1 MMGILG
7 SNFRLN
13 LGVHQPIG
21 DVMSRTPG
29 VFARYSAHCNTR
41 SQDRKSTVLA
51 TEAIPRGG
59 YPPAAFYPPQAA
71 GDMSFGIS
79 GNGALTASLYAS
91 RTMTIDLTGAGML
104 EAEAGL
110 VVSMLLALAGSGG
123 LSATIVG
130 QSNMSIDLTGGGGLA
145 ATIAGIADMII
156 DLMGA
161 GSLEA
166 TISAYG
172 NMAIDMVVTGAG
184 LSTANVGQAVW
195 DAILNGEITAKDALL
210 AAGSAGDPWI
220 TKLPGSYTGSSAGA
234 LIKKIEKIIQ
244 DNQALILAKK

>member
-1 MMGILG
+1 MGILG

-59 YPPAAFYPPQAA
+59 YPPAAFYPPQAV

-79 GNGALTASLYAS
+79 GKGALTASLYAS
-91 RTMTIDLTGAGML
+91 RTMAIDLTGAGTL

-123 LSATIVG
+123 LSATIE
-130 QSNMSIDLTGGGGLA
+130 
-145 ATIAGIADMII
+145 GIADMVI

-195 DAILNGEITAKDALL
+195 DAILNGEITAKDVLL

-220 TKLPGSYTGSSAGA
+220 TELPGSYKGSSAGA
-234 LIKKIEKIIQ
+234 LMKKIEKIIQ

>member
-1 MMGILG
+1 MGILG

-13 LGVHQPIG
+13 LGVHRPIG

-41 SQDRKSTVLA
+41 SQDGNTTVLA

-59 YPPAAFYPPQAA
+59 YPPAAFYPPQVV
-71 GDMSFGIS
+71 GDMSFAMS
-79 GNGALTASLYAS
+79 GKGALTASLYAS
-91 RTMTIDLTGAGML
+91 RSMTIDLTGAGTL
-104 EAEAGL
+104 EADAGL
-110 VVSMLLALAGSGG
+110 VVSMLLALAGSGD

-130 QSNMSIDLTGGGGLA
+130 QSNMSIDLTGGGGLS
-145 ATIAGIADMII
+145 ATIAGIAHMII

-172 NMAIDMVVTGAG
+172 NMAIDIVVIGTG

-195 DAILNGEITAKDALL
+195 ESILNGDITAKDALL

-220 TKLPGSYTGSSAGA
+220 TELPGNYTGSSAGA
-234 LIKKIEKIIQ
+234 LVKKIEKIIK